1 MRTLEDLRSC
11 NQYAAPRARE
21 IEELI
26 EKYASDVVEATQA
39 GSAVADRLRI
49 EIMDHL
55 TEAMEDVAEA
65 DRAEMDPV
73 ARLRAVIND
82 FGPQEVMAGDYRE
95 VIAESRWRHLR
106 WTVVAGIGLTFL
118 AMRIRP
124 YILEPG
130 WREDLMQSSWG
141 SVMMFVD
148 RYAFLIAILV
158 VLGGLMLDRLR
169 CLPGIS
175 APRMSSQTVFRVL
188 CTATVPAV
196 MVLMSALAGIGAL
209 LYPLLSNG
217 GLRDFGLEWLT
228 IAALA
233 LLCSVLTRNLVILM
247 RRCRPILLG

>member
-1 MRTLEDLRSC
+1 
-11 NQYAAPRARE
+11 
-21 IEELI
+21 LI

-130 WREDLMQSSWG
+130 WREDLMQS
-141 SVMMFVD
+141 
-148 RYAFLIAILV
+148 
-158 VLGGLMLDRLR
+158 
-169 CLPGIS
+169 
-175 APRMSSQTVFRVL
+175 
-188 CTATVPAV
+188 
-196 MVLMSALAGIGAL
+196 
-209 LYPLLSNG
+209 
-217 GLRDFGLEWLT
+217 
-228 IAALA
+228 
-233 LLCSVLTRNLVILM
+233 
-247 RRCRPILLG
+247 